1 MTTQE
6 KSRTILFIEKLRLIE
21 SEVFRLSSRYG
32 VRTIDE
38 LDHLI
43 ETGNLSE
50 KEVGD
55 DIFLFDYLLEQKDSL
70 EKELKKLEISK
81 SEVWKNFQD
90 LLGLPKLSL
99 RT

>member
-6 KSRTILFIEKLRLIE
+6 KSRTILLIEKLRLIE

-55 DIFLFDYLLEQKDSL
+55 DVFLFDYLLEQKDSL

-90 LLGLPKLSL
+90 LLELPKLSL

>member
-1 MTTQE
+1 MTKQE
-6 KSRTILFIEKLRLIE
+6 KSRTILLIEKLRLIE

-90 LLGLPKLSL
+90 LLELPKLSL